1 MITGFFEYCD
11 SYEFF
16 GVHNKCS
23 RDDFEFHEVWV
34 PGLSSVIGGGETL
47 DEAIAAAAVMLTIIL
62 TEMQSHGEVIPGPLS
77 QESVKQRGLMEEK
90 VQMDGFDSKFCD
102 VVTVNTVP
110 PGCVPELSEQ
120 ELAKLEDEAME
131 IWATLST
138 ERS

>member
-1 MITGFFEYCD
+1 MITGFFEYYD

-62 TEMQSHGEVIPGPLS
+62 TGMQSHGEVIPKPLC
-77 QESVKQRGLMEEK
+77 QESVKQRGLIEEK
-90 VQMDGFDSKFCD
+90 VQMKGFDSKFCD
-102 VVTVNTVP
+102 VVTVKSVP
-110 PGCVPELSEQ
+110 PSFVPQLSEQ
-120 ELAKLEDEAME
+120 ELKKLEDEARE
-131 IWATLST
+131 IWNTLST
-138 ERS
+138 DR